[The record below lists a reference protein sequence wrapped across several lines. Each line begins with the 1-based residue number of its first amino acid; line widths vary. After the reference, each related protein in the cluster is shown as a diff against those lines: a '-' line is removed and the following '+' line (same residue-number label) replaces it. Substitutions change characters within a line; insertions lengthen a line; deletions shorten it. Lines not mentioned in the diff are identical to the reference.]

1 MSASLSIGN
10 ELKDSYDLTYKWVS
24 LNLKWLKEIEAF
36 YQQRA
41 KIELEYSEKLKNLA
55 ADFSQR
61 TSKSKVALSVGE
73 TPTIT
78 PGSVEGAVVV
88 TWNQIL
94 QQTDLIAKDHD
105 RLANQ
110 YQKKIGGQ
118 LNDVYA
124 RLDFTLTQISG
135 FNTEMDDKKKLAFA
149 ELDKAKKRYDESCAS
164 MEQTRRKTTKSDSER
179 NCKKMAQK
187 ELAMNISKNDYLI
200 RIGQANRTKD
210 KYYFQDVPEVVD
222 LLQDLNESRI
232 LFLNDIWRDA
242 NSVESEFCE
251 LVKDHIVKTDDV
263 IDQNRP
269 SLTTAMFIKHNQKAW
284 VEPKDFQYVPSPI
297 WHEDEKFACPSE
309 EEVQDLRVK
318 LAQAENEYNSLNDAT
333 QGELSQLSTYNKIKQ
348 TLKSE
353 IEAGKIDART
363 KDRFYENLKNYLSI
377 VSPFVIHET
386 SKLQAEVTIESIHN
400 NVPEEYDLSIAN
412 VNLKEKKRRS
422 GFGLFSRLKNRGS
435 ATSMATPTSP
445 TSSQSSIKDTG
456 SRRSVRSSKFF
467 SGLRKHKEASE
478 NADTVSEVDSTNVFA
493 DDNASRSPSLANST
507 LARSGSAASASG
519 NGNKVLYA
527 YQQQDTD
534 EISIQPG
541 DSIELVEADT
551 GTGWT
556 KIRNVTSGAVGL
568 VPTSYISITSKATS
582 GSATHAPPRAP
593 PSRRHS
599 SMPKRTMQ
607 CVYAYEA
614 QDNDELSIQPGDVV
628 TVIRGDDGSGWTY
641 GEVNGVK
648 GLVPTSYCKSL

>member
-10 ELKDSYDLTYKWVS
+10 ELKDSYDLTYKWVL
-24 LNLKWLKEIEAF
+24 LNLKWLKEVEAF

-94 QQTDLIAKDHD
+94 QQADSVAKDHEV
-105 RLANQ
+105 LAKQ

-135 FNTEMDDKKKLAFA
+135 FNTEMDEKKKLAFT
-149 ELDKAKKRYDESCAS
+149 ELDKAKKRYDDACAS

-179 NCKKMAQK
+179 NRKKMAQK
-187 ELAMNISKNDYLI
+187 QLAMNISKNDYLI

-242 NSVESEFCE
+242 NSVESEFCD

-269 SLTTAMFIKHNQKAW
+269 FLTTAMFIKHNQKSW
-284 VEPKDFQYVPSPI
+284 VEPKDFQYIPSPV

-333 QGELSQLSTYNKIKQ
+333 QNELSQLSAYNKIKH

-400 NVPEEYDLSIAN
+400 NVPEEY
-412 VNLKEKKRRS
+412 RS
-422 GFGLFSRLKNRGS
+422 FY
-435 ATSMATPTSP
+435 
-445 TSSQSSIKDTG
+445 
-456 SRRSVRSSKFF
+456 SK
-467 SGLRKHKEASE
+467 
-478 NADTVSEVDSTNVFA
+478 
-493 DDNASRSPSLANST
+493 
-507 LARSGSAASASG
+507 
-519 NGNKVLYA
+519 Y
-527 YQQQDTD
+527 
-534 EISIQPG
+534 
-541 DSIELVEADT
+541 
-551 GTGWT
+551 
-556 KIRNVTSGAVGL
+556 
-568 VPTSYISITSKATS
+568 
-582 GSATHAPPRAP
+582 
-593 PSRRHS
+593 
-599 SMPKRTMQ
+599 
-607 CVYAYEA
+607 
-614 QDNDELSIQPGDVV
+614 
-628 TVIRGDDGSGWTY
+628 
-641 GEVNGVK
+641 
-648 GLVPTSYCKSL
+648 